1 MSFVFTGPAASHTPT
16 KLRITAIDTIPG
28 GTIVIE
34 NTLKSEFG
42 FFDGSR
48 IRTADLPP
56 LVDAVVEG
64 TFSGTE
70 VVQNAWIGTQGEVL
84 AGQSRVFTIP
94 EYAASQLIFYTPLV
108 GQFNFRLEALNANDE
123 VIGTV
128 TAAEANQSNGLCVLK
143 YTNVAP
149 EAISLISMSISSTG
163 VTLSQAVILD
173 TADENCGL
181 FLNGVRVGPIP
192 YAFTDTNYFNRP
204 NQFHAA
210 RGVVSD
216 QRVPQTVNGQMALYY
231 ADTTVPANRDAYFP
245 IYSVDPQTTE
255 SVRPVAD
262 EIRLPIGSISDVENI
277 AISFIGNDANGAECL
292 VGVVNITPAN
302 ANTTVTLKL
311 SSALYSPRDASR
323 LQNISSPATITF
335 DAANGTIP
343 RSNGEAFAVS
353 LPPSTRLSIAPGAT
367 FIGAV
372 NGYLGG
378 FHLNASSFLSGT
390 ENKPLIYDNTSES
403 TQEIIL
409 VASDYNATYY
419 ASPKWKS
426 TVPMPASSLSLTMTE
441 IVNTLNTPTVFKEI
455 TIPFKGAIG
464 TYENTKSGE
473 IAWFTF
479 TLDEATVGVRFET
492 SSINQGEDTSIAIYK
507 ADGTLVST
515 NDDKTKDVWTS
526 LIDVDFGPGKYYV
539 GVSGH
544 GATWPLSKFPNPD
557 TDNKGVVYSMT
568 DITFSAAVPVVI
580 EIDPLKAASVY
591 AGHHDAEFVL
601 PEQKFRY
608 DSSFKLRV
616 FNQDGS
622 NVRIKAPIKLGVKL
636 STDSYGDPIP
646 ITERVRGGF
655 RNEAEFTDT
664 VYLGV
669 KGAWVDLAY
678 DVIAKA
684 FQVIAKSQWTGA
696 ITSDFSDT
704 QGVDLLNGNQV
715 PIAKT
720 GKTTLHGSLVHSN
733 PDELEV
739 KPDADAP
746 VFKTLSTSATY
757 RVNAVVELSTQTE
770 VAGPVLSNLDVNLHL
785 VKYPNERKVLSSFQ
799 TIWSNDESR
808 TSHTFMLSGIIDS
821 VQDEEWQIRVFKLFP
836 ATDEIPINLM
846 VTCCEIQIEK
856 IEDKPITMNLVSG
869 GGPLG

>member
-28 GTIVIE
+28 GMIVIE

-48 IRTADLPP
+48 IRTAALPP
-56 LVDAVVEG
+56 LVNAVVEG

-70 VVQNAWIGTQGEVL
+70 VVPNAWIGTQGEVL

-94 EYAASQLIFYTPLV
+94 EYAASQLIFYTPLA
-108 GQFNFRLEALNANDE
+108 GQFNFQLEALNANDE

-163 VTLSQAVILD
+163 VTTPQAVILD
-173 TADENCGL
+173 TADVNCGL

-192 YAFTDTNYFNRP
+192 YAFTSTNYFNRP

-231 ADTTVPANRDAYFP
+231 ADTTVPENRDAYFP
-245 IYSVDPQTTE
+245 IYSVDPQTLD
-255 SVRPVAD
+255 SIRPIAD

-343 RSNGEAFAVS
+343 QSNGEAFAVS
-353 LPPSTRLSIAPGAT
+353 LPPSSRLLIAPGVT
-367 FIGAV
+367 FMGEV
-372 NGYLGG
+372 KGYLEGIQ
-378 FHLNASSFLSGT
+378 LNASSSLSGP
-390 ENKPLIYDNTSES
+390 ENTPLIYDNLSES

-419 ASPKWKS
+419 ASPQWKS

-441 IVNTLNTPTVFKEI
+441 IDTLNTPTVFEEI
-455 TIPFKGAIG
+455 TLPFKAAIS
-464 TYENTKSGE
+464 TYESTNSGE

-479 TLDEATVGVRFET
+479 TLAEAAVGVRLET
-492 SSINQGEDTSIAIYK
+492 TSINQGEDTSIAIYK
-507 ADGTLVST
+507 ADGTQVSS
-515 NDDKTKDVWTS
+515 NDDKTKDDWTS
-526 LIDVDFGPGKYYV
+526 LMVVDLEPGMYYV
-539 GVSGH
+539 GVSGYE
-544 GATWPLSKFPNPD
+544 ATWPLSKFPNPD
-557 TDNKGVVYSMT
+557 TDNRNFSFSIS
-568 DITFSAAVPVVI
+568 DITFSALVPVII
-580 EIDPLKAASVY
+580 EIDPSKAASVY
-591 AGHHDAEFVL
+591 AGHHDAKFIL
-601 PEQKFRY
+601 SEQKFRY

-622 NVRIKAPIKLGVKL
+622 NVRIEAPIKLGTRL
-636 STDSYGDPIP
+636 GIDSFGDPIP

-655 RNEAEFTDT
+655 RNEADFTDT
-664 VYLGV
+664 IYLGV

-678 DVIAKA
+678 DVITKA

-704 QGVDLLNGNQV
+704 QGVDLLYGYQV

-733 PDELEV
+733 LDELEV
-739 KPDADAP
+739 KLDVNAP
-746 VFKTLSTSATY
+746 VFKTLSMSATY
-757 RVNAVVELSTQTE
+757 RVNAVVQLSTQTDM
-770 VAGPVLSNLDVNLHL
+770 GPTPVLSNLDVNLHL
-785 VKYPNERKVLSSFQ
+785 VKYPNARKVLSSFQ
-799 TIWSNDESR
+799 TIWSSGSR
-808 TSHTFMLSGIIDS
+808 TSHTFRLSGIIDS
-821 VQDEEWQIRVFKLFP
+821 VRDEEWEIRVFELFTN
-836 ATDEIPINLM
+836 AETSINLM
-846 VTCCEIQIEK
+846 VTHCEIQIEK
-856 IEDKPITMNLVSG
+856 IEDEPITMNLVSG

>member
-28 GTIVIE
+28 GMIVIQ
-34 NTLKSEFG
+34 NTLRSEFG

-70 VVQNAWIGTQGEVL
+70 VVPDAWIGTQGEVL

-108 GQFNFRLEALNANDE
+108 GLFNFRLEALNADDE

-128 TAAEANQSNGLCVLK
+128 TAAEANPSNGLCVLK

-163 VTLSQAVILD
+163 VTTSQAVILD
-173 TADENCGL
+173 TEDENCGL

-192 YAFTDTNYFNRP
+192 YAFTSTNYFNRP

-231 ADTTVPANRDAYFP
+231 ADTTVPANRDALFP
-245 IYSVDPQTTE
+245 IYSVDPQTLN
-255 SVRPVAD
+255 SIRPVAD

-372 NGYLGG
+372 KGYLGG
-378 FHLNASSFLSGT
+378 VHLNAGSFLSGP
-390 ENKPLIYDNTSES
+390 ENTPLIYDNTSES

-409 VASDYNATYY
+409 VASDYDATYY
-419 ASPKWKS
+419 ASPQWKS
-426 TVPMPASSLSLTMTE
+426 VVPMPASSLSLTMTE
-441 IVNTLNTPTVFKEI
+441 IDTLNAPTVFKEI

-464 TYENTKSGE
+464 TYENTNSGE

-479 TLDEATVGVRFET
+479 TLAEAAVGVRFET
-492 SSINQGEDTSIAIYK
+492 TSINQGEDTTIAVYK
-507 ADGTLVST
+507 ADGTLVSS
-515 NDDKTKDVWTS
+515 NDDKSSDDYLS
-526 LIDVDFGPGKYYV
+526 LIDVDLEPGRYYV

-557 TDNKGVVYSMT
+557 TDIRYFEFAIT
-568 DITFSAAVPVVI
+568 DITFSAIVRVVI

-622 NVRIKAPIKLGVKL
+622 NVRIKAPIKLGTKL
-636 STDSYGDPIP
+636 GLDSFNDPIP

-664 VYLGV
+664 IYLGV

-684 FQVIAKSQWTGA
+684 FQVIARSQWTGA

-704 QGVDLLNGNQV
+704 QGVDLLYGYQV
-715 PIAKT
+715 PIVET
-720 GKTTLHGSLVHSN
+720 GRITLHGSLVHSN

-757 RVNAVVELSTQTE
+757 RVNAVVQLSTRSE
-770 VAGPVLSNLDVNLHL
+770 MAGAPVLSNLDVNLHL
-785 VKYPNERKVLSSFQ
+785 VKYPNERKVLSSVQ
-799 TIWSNDESR
+799 TVWSISESR

-846 VTCCEIQIEK
+846 VTHCEIQIEK

-869 GGPLG
+869 GGAGH